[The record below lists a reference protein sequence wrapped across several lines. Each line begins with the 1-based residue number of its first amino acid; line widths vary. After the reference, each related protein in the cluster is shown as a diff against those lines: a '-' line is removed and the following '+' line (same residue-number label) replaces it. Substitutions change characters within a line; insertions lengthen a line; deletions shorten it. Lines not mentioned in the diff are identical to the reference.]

1 MTLHFVYKKL
11 LNSSVFV
18 ILYRLRRR
26 RREFLQPSNRLGF
39 SYEFDN
45 SDCRRLLRG
54 RLYLLPR
61 KIFFLEIIGQTLKF
75 ACMKKIFLF
84 LSLMPLL
91 AACGHKD
98 ASMTEGFDCV
108 VYEPVHASGFNIK
121 KAEGESGRVRK
132 RVAHCRKSVA
142 GCFRCETELAHTP
155 WRRGCA

>member
-1 MTLHFVYKKL
+1 MPSFTSDTQAEIGENYDSA
-11 LNSSVFV
+11 NSVVF
-18 ILYRLRRR
+18 
-26 RREFLQPSNRLGF
+26 
-39 SYEFDN
+39 
-45 SDCRRLLRG
+45 
-54 RLYLLPR
+54 

-121 KAEGESGRVRK
+121 
-132 RVAHCRKSVA
+132 
-142 GCFRCETELAHTP
+142 
-155 WRRGCA
+155 